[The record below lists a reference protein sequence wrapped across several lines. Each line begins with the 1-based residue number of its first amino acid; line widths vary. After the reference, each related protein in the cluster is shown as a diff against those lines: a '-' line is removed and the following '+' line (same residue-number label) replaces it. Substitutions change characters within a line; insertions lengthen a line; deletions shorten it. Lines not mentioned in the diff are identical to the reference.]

1 MTTEDRLLKE
11 YKTYCCKMNSIIDTD
26 NARYKV
32 MGYGEWKE
40 NREMVE
46 RREGIEGK

>member
-1 MTTEDRLLKE
+1 
-11 YKTYCCKMNSIIDTD
+11 MNSIIDTD

-40 NREMVE
+40 NREKVE
-46 RREGIEGK
+46 RREGIEGKQWRSFGMMRLKERMNL